1 MKLDN
6 ILTLLGGVFNQKNV
20 CTFNTGLQDFSTSMD
35 SITKEL
41 GNDEVKYKEN
51 ASKREA
57 INKKNLEKIWGK
69 NHQ

>member
-1 MKLDN
+1 
-6 ILTLLGGVFNQKNV
+6 
-20 CTFNTGLQDFSTSMD
+20 MD

-41 GNDEVKYKEN
+41 GNDEAKYNEN

-69 NHQ
+69 NHKQA

>member
-1 MKLDN
+1 MSKSID
-6 ILTLLGGVFNQKNV
+6 VFNK
-20 CTFNTGLQDFSTSMD
+20 GLQDFSKSMD

-41 GNDEVKYKEN
+41 GNDEAKYNEN

-69 NHQ
+69 NHKQA